1 MSYTDENDHGLHTQH
16 HKPQTRL
23 KIDRMTRVHTRTNTH
38 MHART
43 NTHTLRDEML
53 KVQIHGKGQLFLQQ
67 FVFAEQRLWRQ
78 HAGNHCMYC
87 QVGRIPWDPR
97 RPGCLET
104 VPTHCLSVSALTACS
119 ATFTSCARFVCCFFY
134 QPFGYKLF
142 MNISQK
148 NSEGIIKERIL
159 CFSFMCV
166 CVCVCVYIQYDVHK
180 DYDNLSSLLKLQNKL

>member
-53 KVQIHGKGQLFLQQ
+53 KVQIHGKGT
-67 FVFAEQRLWRQ
+67 V
-78 HAGNHCMYC
+78 
-87 QVGRIPWDPR
+87 IPAAVCFRWT
-97 RPGCLET
+97 ET
-104 VPTHCLSVSALTACS
+104 VKTACRQS
-119 ATFTSCARFVCCFFY
+119 LHVLPSGQNPMGSPKTWLPWNCTHTLPVSQCTHSMLRHFHFMCAFCVCVFY